1 MITKNK
7 KVSVAYELRT
17 QAEGELVETAGG
29 ETPFVYICGYEQS
42 LPQFEQNL
50 LGLKKG
56 DSFEFDLDVEHAYGA
71 RNEEMLIELP
81 LNLFGEV
88 EEGML
93 AVGEVLPMQDSL
105 GRSLQGTIKEIVG
118 ENLKMDFNH
127 PLAGEHLYFKG
138 SIQDIVDAKDEE
150 ITALTS
156 GGCSGSCGS
165 CNSGCGDDSQEEQ
178 SCGCG
183 DDSKEDSCGCN
194 C

>member
-17 QAEGELVETAGG
+17 QADGELVETAGG
-29 ETPFVYICGYEQS
+29 EAPFVYICGYEQS

-56 DSFEFDLDVEHAYGA
+56 DSFEFNISVENAYGE

-81 LNLFGEV
+81 LDLFEEV

-93 AVGEVLPMQDSL
+93 TVGEVLPMQDSL
-105 GRSLQGTIKEIVG
+105 GRSLQGTVVEIG
-118 ENLKMDFNH
+118 EENLKMDFNH
-127 PLAGEHLYFKG
+127 PLAGENLYFKG
-138 SIQDIVDAKDEE
+138 IVEDVVDALDEE

-156 GGCSGSCGS
+156 SSCGGSCGS
-165 CNSGCGDDSQEEQ
+165 CNSGCGSHEHEEDSCA
-178 SCGCG
+178 CGDG
-183 DDSKEDSCGCN
+183 DDSSCGCN